1 MLNWEIIRVSRQ
13 ARRRLRRLAT
23 RSFLAGILLWSSLS
37 FPSFATTANGVEFI
51 GRWAPPLNAP
61 IATWAGSGV
70 LLRFR
75 NSPSVAADLTVA
87 RTVSSEPDAKL
98 YISVS
103 IDGGDRRRI
112 GLSYGSHPR
121 FVLASGLS
129 HGTHT
134 VALRDEN
141 EPYFGSLQFA
151 NPTLDAGGT
160 WRRISNHRP
169 IIEIVGDSDATGICA
184 LGPLSPAVPAHLFT
198 SAWASQ
204 SDSWPGLLE
213 TKLAALGHPVEVV
226 DLAISGSTT
235 GSEAAAYDL
244 AAPQFGDSKFVAY
257 SGLRPVSF
265 ALLWGGVNDHNHG
278 GDLAAGTPVTAGK
291 LSPFQRG
298 VYDQITE
305 IFARSPHAKIGLLDY
320 IDPVA
325 EVPDWKP
332 AYMQVLSLFTK
343 RQQEQIFFLAVNDPP
358 GTSNACDVDPKG
370 HPSQSMHESWAA
382 QIVAWM
388 VSQNLVP

>member
-1 MLNWEIIRVSRQ
+1 
-13 ARRRLRRLAT
+13 
-23 RSFLAGILLWSSLS
+23 
-37 FPSFATTANGVEFI
+37 
-51 GRWAPPLNAP
+51 
-61 IATWAGSGV
+61 
-70 LLRFR
+70 LRFR
-75 NSPSVAADLTVA
+75 NSSSVAADLTVA
-87 RTVSSEPDAKL
+87 RTVSSEPGAKL

-103 IDGGDRRRI
+103 IDDGNRQRI
-112 GLSYGSHPR
+112 GLTYGSHPR

-129 HGTHT
+129 RGTHT

-151 NPTLDAGGT
+151 NPILDAGGS
-160 WRRISNHRP
+160 WRAIPNHRP

-244 AAPQFGDSKFVAY
+244 AAPQSGNSKFDAY

-278 GDLAAGTPVTAGK
+278 GDLAAGTPVTVGN

-298 VYDQITE
+298 VYDQITK

-320 IDPVA
+320 IDPIA

-370 HPSQSMHESWAA
+370 HPSQAMHESWAA
-382 QIVAWM
+382 QIVAWI
-388 VSQNLVP
+388 VSQNLIP